1 MFDYH
6 NLQYWRDIITRAA
19 GYSQLIN
26 QPTHIT
32 QDSLSCNDLSFT
44 SNPNLID
51 SSGVEMSLFEKC
63 LHDIVFNKTDFKIPI
78 PPPYMKEVW
87 DYTNA
92 STNASIQ
99 RSVSGIDWDFLLW
112 GKYISKVDMQMNV
125 WIM

>member
-1 MFDYH
+1 M
-6 NLQYWRDIITRAA
+6 
-19 GYSQLIN
+19 
-26 QPTHIT
+26 
-32 QDSLSCNDLSFT
+32 SCNDLSFT

-63 LHDIVFNKTDFKIPI
+63 LHDIVFDQTDFKIPI

-99 RSVSGIDWDFLLW
+99 RSVSGIDWDFSLW

-125 WIM
+125 